1 MFAISIDV
9 DWAIQPLIDDVS
21 KILDN
26 FKIHGT
32 FFLTNKI
39 NYSNLS
45 NHELA
50 IHPNFEGSTNF
61 EAILEKTLR
70 ILPTNNCKG
79 SRSHKL
85 YYNSSLPQIYQKFGL
100 EYDSNYILPNYE
112 KPIPFFIPHS
122 KILEIP
128 FFFGDDALLTNNSNF
143 NLNKIDLHDNGVK
156 VFMFHPIHIFLNSN
170 SIHSYQ
176 NIKNNYDNFEYLNSQ
191 KNSKEGIR
199 SFFIELLE
207 FIEKNNIK
215 TQTMNEV
222 NKIWRKKLEK

>member
-1 MFAISIDV
+1 MFVFSIDV
-9 DWAIQPLIDDVS
+9 DWAIQPLVDDVA
-21 KILDN
+21 KILDDY
-26 FKIHGT
+26 KIKGT

-39 NYSNLS
+39 DSSKLS

-50 IHPNFEGSTNF
+50 IHPNFEGSSNF
-61 EAILEKTLR
+61 EEILEKTLQ
-70 ILPTNNCKG
+70 ILPKNSCKG

-85 YYNSSLPQIYQKFGL
+85 YYNSSLPLIYQKFGL

-143 NLNKIDLHDNGVK
+143 NLKNINLDDTGIK
-156 VFMFHPIHIFLNSN
+156 VFMFHPIHIFLNTN
-170 SIHSYQ
+170 SIDAYQ
-176 NIKNNYDNFEYLNSQ
+176 NIKNKYTDFDFLKTK

-199 SFFIELLE
+199 SFFIQLLE
-207 FIEKNNIK
+207 YVEKNNIE
-215 TQTMNEV
+215 TQTMLQV
-222 NKIWRKKLEK
+222 NNIWRKKLEL